1 MTFLSLGTIPNI
13 PSEYLLIYAPRT
25 EAEIEVVME
34 IISASIKFMTGR
46 EDVR

>member
-1 MTFLSLGTIPNI
+1 MTFLSLGTIHDI
-13 PSEYLLIYAPRT
+13 PSEYLLIYAPRND
-25 EAEIEVVME
+25 AEIEIVIE

>member
-1 MTFLSLGTIPNI
+1 MMFLSLGTIPNI